1 MAVAT
6 LQTSNELIQAIFRG
20 NHEEFAHLLDPESAN
35 YQDAQKRSVL
45 HAAAHCGEAR
55 IAELLLK
62 EGARVNAKDTRWF
75 TPLHRACASNSAE
88 VVRILLAHGADR
100 NARDKSWQTPLHV
113 AAANASLE
121 CVQLLFTPADSLT
134 NVNASDRNGHSPLHH
149 AVYGGHIELVEL
161 LHQFGAEV
169 NCRDKDQYTPL
180 HAASALGHVATANAL
195 IALGAEL
202 EATTSHGNTP
212 LHIACLN
219 GRDEM
224 VELLLRAIKRSKSE
238 TVLSC
243 VSPNGSSTSPD
254 GNRQKTAER
263 AAFDALV
270 KAVNQLSEPDHMTPL
285 HLAVSSTGGAYC
297 LRHLLDATTP
307 TEDLIAS
314 AEGSEDKC
322 LKSKS
327 FANLQ
332 ATGGEDESHPIHM
345 AAFHARFDRAQ
356 LLLDH
361 GAKVDARDRLGNTA
375 LHVAA
380 DRGHELFVLTMLRAG
395 CPWNARGQGGT
406 TALHRAALSGFASCL
421 SRLIAA
427 ALLDQHLS
435 GSTESIGNTNLD
447 LDNLTEWAGS
457 PEALERLHELVRLAD
472 DDGRTVVHAAA
483 LGTSLDC
490 LKLTL
495 LAGGDPFAA
504 DHDGRTPLHY
514 AVASCAFAVRNPRNS
529 SGSFGSNY
537 LSDSFNLNESRSLI
551 YRANAIT
558 DATNASLVFL
568 KLGAHVNAAD
578 RYGCTPLHFACAYDT
593 TGVLVK
599 YLLSYGADPTTC
611 TLWPPVAAV
620 PDGRGSH
627 SVESASHDYGS
638 EFAREP
644 PAASLRECRYSPLHL
659 AVSAGNEAAVRL
671 LLNAVPVHR
680 VRDYSLGHVFPESGP
695 NLVSIE
701 QHKSTAQAPSPL
713 LIAALRGNESIMKM
727 LLHACT
733 TKVSAYQQST
743 TQSSGSPGPT
753 FSDLSPERITNS
765 SGQTMLML
773 AAYAGHT
780 DICRLL
786 LSDNRWGTQS
796 LVEAKDAVYRW
807 TALHHAAAQFVYCD
821 VFFCSFDPFNYLL
834 LACFCQGHSDI
845 VSLLLDFTESRTQS
859 SEACSFGGLRCEP
872 DEHGR
877 TALMLAAQN
886 NHGEVVRL
894 LLSPLAPTR
903 SPRLS
908 PRKTPVPTPTV
919 NEDRYRVNTADVY
932 GRTALHRA
940 IANGHVECAKLLLSH
955 GCDPFARDFRGRH
968 ALHMAATGG
977 RTATLALLVSHIT
990 ELLKTKEE
998 ALDGVAASEGLQP
1011 LDEYGFSPLHFA
1023 ACRGHLEC
1031 LRLLLNCPC
1040 YKRLRDGRLD
1050 CLQPLLER
1058 FGSQHLTTKDA
1069 ESRTVLHIAALCNQ
1083 VPCLNKILAFA
1094 EASKSTESDLPPE
1107 TPRIPFSSSLKMAQF
1122 IGAADNAGQTA
1133 LMLAAS
1139 SGATSAV
1146 ERLLAEHKRWINVL
1160 SEHSNCELES
1170 ADADLVDEV
1179 LRQLSVGVQ
1188 DCRQRSALHHA
1199 CMASD
1204 DAPGLLV
1211 LQAMQDD
1218 AFLSSPDVHKRTPLH
1233 LAISSGLVSLV
1244 EALIA
1249 RGADLYAVDTN
1260 GLIPVMSCVSSTQ
1273 VATCL
1278 SLVLAAMF
1286 PPLDGAPDH
1295 VFLCAS
1301 PSRSSALLFR
1311 TNSNRALHRP
1321 DSEKTNMDGPQ
1332 LMSTS
1337 MVQTSQPVMATME
1350 PLENGRASRPLS
1362 YPGSESDFF

>member
-149 AVYGGHIELVEL
+149 AVYGGHIEVGRFLLEKGASVNAFDKRDRRAMHWAAVCGYAELVEL

-270 KAVNQLSEPDHMTPL
+270 KAVNQFSEPDHMTPL

-307 TEDLIAS
+307 TENLIAS

-332 ATGGEDESHPIHM
+332 AAGGEDESHPIHM

-361 GAKVDARDRLGNTA
+361 GAKVDARDRLGDTA

-380 DRGHELFVLTMLRAG
+380 DRGHEL
-395 CPWNARGQGGT
+395 
-406 TALHRAALSGFASCL
+406 
-421 SRLIAA
+421 LIAA

-514 AVASCAFAVRNPRNS
+514 AVASCAFAVRNPRSS
-529 SGSFGSNY
+529 SGSFGPNY

-599 YLLSYGADPTTC
+599 YLLSYGADPTVC

-680 VRDYSLGHVFPESGP
+680 VRDYSLGHIFPESGP
-695 NLVSIE
+695 NSVSTE
-701 QHKSTAQAPSPL
+701 QHKSIAQAPSPL
-713 LIAALRGNESIMKM
+713 LIAALRGNESLMK
-727 LLHACT
+727 
-733 TKVSAYQQST
+733 
-743 TQSSGSPGPT
+743 
-753 FSDLSPERITNS
+753 
-765 SGQTMLML
+765 
-773 AAYAGHT
+773 
-780 DICRLL
+780 
-786 LSDNRWGTQS
+786 
-796 LVEAKDAVYRW
+796 
-807 TALHHAAAQFVYCD
+807 
-821 VFFCSFDPFNYLL
+821 
-834 LACFCQGHSDI
+834 
-845 VSLLLDFTESRTQS
+845 
-859 SEACSFGGLRCEP
+859 
-872 DEHGR
+872 
-877 TALMLAAQN
+877 
-886 NHGEVVRL
+886 
-894 LLSPLAPTR
+894 
-903 SPRLS
+903 
-908 PRKTPVPTPTV
+908 
-919 NEDRYRVNTADVY
+919 
-932 GRTALHRA
+932 
-940 IANGHVECAKLLLSH
+940 H

-990 ELLKTKEE
+990 ELLKAKEE
-998 ALDGVAASEGLQP
+998 VLDGVAASEGLQP

-1040 YKRLRDGRLD
+1040 YKRLRGNIYTPLHCAVQDGRLD
-1050 CLQPLLER
+1050 CLQLLLER
-1058 FGSQHLTTKDA
+1058 FSSQHLTTKDA

-1094 EASKSTESDLPPE
+1094 EANKSTESDLPSE

-1160 SEHSNCELES
+1160 SEHSNCELEVV
-1170 ADADLVDEV
+1170 DADLVVEA

-1321 DSEKTNMDGPQ
+1321 DSEKTTVDGPQ
-1332 LMSTS
+1332 LMSAS

-1350 PLENGRASRPLS
+1350 PLENDRASRPLS